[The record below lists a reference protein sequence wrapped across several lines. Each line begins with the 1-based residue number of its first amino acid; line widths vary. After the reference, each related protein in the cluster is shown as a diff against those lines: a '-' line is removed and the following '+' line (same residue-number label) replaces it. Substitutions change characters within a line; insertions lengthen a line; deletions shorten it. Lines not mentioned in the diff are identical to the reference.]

1 MPYFIYKITPGV
13 TDLLKNI
20 ELLTEFESYKEAKN
34 HVKELRTQQDASDNA
49 TLKIIFADNSLQ
61 AEEQLM
67 EKREAPILRE
77 WEK

>member
-1 MPYFIYKITPGV
+1 MPYYIYKITPGV

-20 ELLTEFESYKEAKN
+20 ELQNEFESYKEAKN
-34 HVKELRTQQDASDNA
+34 FVRDLRADMQSSNNA
-49 TLKIIFADNSLQ
+49 ALKIIFADNSLQ